1 MAFDDHRTLATLGVL
16 EYYLEFPM
24 KYVHWLP
31 ESALLHLATSIPTDK
46 PSSLPMP
53 FTNQVAK
60 EKKIRSDDSLVDSIS
75 LNTAMSE
82 EDFFSEDSYEFEF
95 EDDDNDTADDFQESA
110 DQADPNNEFVSVRVF
125 S

>member
-1 MAFDDHRTLATLGVL
+1 
-16 EYYLEFPM
+16 
-24 KYVHWLP
+24 
-31 ESALLHLATSIPTDK
+31 
-46 PSSLPMP
+46 MP

-95 EDDDNDTADDFQESA
+95 EDDDNDTADDIQESA